1 MAQAPNLVLVAQIF
15 RVRFEPAN
23 VMNVARRVEPAV
35 LAERAFAEDEEAEPL
50 PAFRRVETAV
60 RGVASGAVDFP
71 LKDQPGGG
79 RTGRDV

>member
-1 MAQAPNLVLVAQIF
+1 VTESPDLVLVAQVF
-15 RVRFEPAN
+15 RVCFESAN
-23 VMNVARRVEPAV
+23 VMNVARRVESAV